1 MPHFIMTASPSASPS
16 ENAARRLLAEARLG
30 SRMPT
35 ELPPML
41 PHEILRQ
48 LHELQVHQIEVEL
61 QNEDLDRLQAQEVA
75 TRARYRDLYDFA
87 PVGYVTLIGRG
98 EIAETNLAAAQLLGE
113 ERLRLQGKHFAL
125 FVAAADLAIFTAFLQ
140 QVFLTHAPQDC
151 EITLISSR
159 QKLRYVHLKAA
170 VSADGLECRLA
181 LVDLSERRHAEA
193 ALRATKNHLAITLD
207 AIADAVITLDA
218 NRRITHLNQRAETLT
233 GYTAAT
239 AVGSF
244 FARIVS
250 LLDAETR
257 AGIESSAVRLL
268 RLPHAG
274 PEPEP
279 VPKTRLL
286 LLDRLG
292 QEHLVIEKAVPI
304 RGEDGVLNGVVL
316 VLHDVTEQQL
326 LEDQLHQAQHL
337 HAVGRLAGGI
347 AHDFNNMLAVVS
359 GASELLSLTTAG
371 NPACA
376 RPLQMLFD
384 TVSRAR
390 DLTDKLRGFSRRG
403 NQLEQTID
411 LHREIDN
418 LVTLFRRTVDQ
429 RIRFITALDAHL
441 PLVLGDSGM
450 LMNLMLNLCL
460 NSRDAMPE
468 GGTLTLSTTDVAADA
483 PELVRQQLAPV
494 EHLAITFSDTG
505 SGLPPVVKEHLFE
518 PFVTTKEVGKGTG
531 LGLASVYSAVKRH
544 HGAIIVNSELN
555 QGTTIRILLPCC
567 LNCQAPTTHAQ
578 LPKMINLNGQ
588 TVLVADDEPIL
599 RELLATHLEALG
611 ATVIKAEDGLQAM
624 NLFAADPQRYSLV
637 ILDQAMPSCNG
648 STVFRAIRQIR
659 PEMRV
664 VIASGYLDE
673 HERDALEREGL
684 SGFLPKPYTLAELLH
699 LLSDHLLSD
708 HLLSDH
714 LLSDHLPSDHLPA
727 TE

>member
-1 MPHFIMTASPSASPS
+1 MPPFIMTSSPS
-16 ENAARRLLAEARLG
+16 EYAARRLLAEARLG

-61 QNEDLDRLQAQEVA
+61 QNEELDRLRAQEEA

-125 FVAAADLAIFTAFLQ
+125 FVAAADLAIFTAYLQ

-181 LVDLSERRHAEA
+181 MVDLSERRHAEA

-207 AIADAVITLDA
+207 AIADAVITLDT

-274 PEPEP
+274 PNSEPG
-279 VPKTRLL
+279 TRLL

-292 QEHLVIEKAVPI
+292 QEHLVIETAVSI
-304 RGEDGVLNGVVL
+304 RGEDGALNGVVL
-316 VLHDVTEQQL
+316 VLHDVTAQRL
-326 LEDQLHQAQHL
+326 LEDQLRQAQHL

-347 AHDFNNMLAVVS
+347 AHDFNNMLSVVS

-390 DLTDKLRGFSRRG
+390 DLTDKLLGFSRRG
-403 NQLEQTID
+403 NQLEQIID

-429 RIRFITALDAHL
+429 RIHFITALDAHR

-450 LMNLMLNLCL
+450 LMNLLLNLCL

-468 GGTLTLSTTDVAADA
+468 GGTLTLSTADVAGDA

-494 EHLAITFSDTG
+494 EHLAITFTDTG

-567 LNCQAPTTHAQ
+567 QNCQAPTTNTQ
-578 LPKMINLNGQ
+578 LPTMVNLDGQ

-659 PEMRV
+659 PEVRV

-673 HERDALEREGL
+673 HEHDALEREGL
-684 SGFLPKPYTLAELLH
+684 SGFLPKPYTLAELLR

-708 HLLSDH
+708 HLPSDHLPSDH